1 MLAASEHVPHDCTD
15 QALDQGKQIKER
27 GKEKGP
33 HNILAAAA
41 ELGVH
46 VEDALPGRAVAGG
59 DTVQGLTALVRP
71 LVAALAA

>member
-1 MLAASEHVPHDCTD
+1 M
-15 QALDQGKQIKER
+15 
-27 GKEKGP
+27 
-33 HNILAAAA
+33 AAAA

-59 DTVQGLTALVRP
+59 DTVQGLAALVRP